1 MIAHLLVAVVCGS
14 MWAAPP
20 STTTQAAYK
29 TYAILETNFGTM
41 VAELYPD
48 EAPITVEHFIKL
60 ATEGFY
66 INLPSHR
73 MIPGFMVQ
81 LGKHTNPQVAAAVQ
95 PIKGE
100 FSHTL
105 KHYEGVL
112 SMARSRDP
120 DSATSQF
127 FICFANRQHP
137 SHVNL
142 DGQYA
147 IFGRLIEGYD
157 VLRRIEM
164 VRVAPNAEMGG
175 ELSRPEETISLFNVV
190 IRRAT
195 VPPRTTAPQNTAKLM
210 DIGETIVRAVRDSDT
225 EMMLVDTWHQ
235 YLLSA
240 KDMIGLFRF
249 QEGLDYHEKY
259 LASIPPPSVLVSAL
273 TMNMT
278 ASAPVQV
285 KRVGT
290 EDGDVAPT
298 AGELML
304 IDKAGNIPLPI
315 YRLILPSEG
324 DYQQLSFIWI
334 GEAWR
339 WLGPLEQ
346 WLPASPADLA
356 DYEAVA
362 RGEEPAAAAAPV
374 EPLPVR
380 PAEQRPVLAV
390 FDLETTERIPEYLG
404 PKFAEYCRLA
414 IDKTEQYRELSHDD
428 MIAVLGEEEMAAA
441 TKCPDVACRLEYA
454 KKVGADK
461 IVYGRITSVGVTY
474 IINVVLM
481 DAESSRVEGTAII
494 KATEA
499 PENLVDFVPKK
510 MEDMVRQAVTGTR

>member
-1 MIAHLLVAVVCGS
+1 MIAHLLTALVCGS
-14 MWAAPP
+14 LWAAPP
-20 STTTQAAYK
+20 GTTTQPGVK
-29 TYAILETNFGTM
+29 TYVKLETNFGTM

-48 EAPITVEHFIKL
+48 QAPITVAHFIQL
-60 ATEGFY
+60 VNQGFY
-66 INLPSHR
+66 LNLPSHR

-81 LGKHTNPQVAAAVQ
+81 LGKHTNPQVAAAVP

-100 FSHTL
+100 FSPTL

-112 SMARSRDP
+112 SMARGRDP

-127 FICFANRQHP
+127 FICFANRQFP

-164 VRVAPNAEMGG
+164 VRVAPNPEMGG
-175 ELSRPEETISLFNVV
+175 ELSRPEETISLLNVV
-190 IRRAT
+190 IQGGT
-195 VPPRTTAPQNTAKLM
+195 VPPRTTAPQNTDKLI
-210 DIGETIVRAVRDSDT
+210 DIGETVVRAVRDSDT
-225 EMMLVDTWHQ
+225 EMTLVDTWSQ

-249 QEGLDYHEKY
+249 KEGLDYHEKY
-259 LASIPPPSVLVSAL
+259 LDSVPPPSVLVSAL
-273 TMNMT
+273 TLNMT

-298 AGELML
+298 ACELML

-334 GEAWR
+334 GQKWR
-339 WLGPLEQ
+339 WLGPLEK
-346 WLPASPADLA
+346 WLPASPDELA
-356 DYEAVA
+356 NYEAMA
-362 RGEEPAAAAAPV
+362 RGEEPAAAAPV
-374 EPLPVR
+374 EPLPVG
-380 PAEQRPVLAV
+380 PPEQRLLLAV
-390 FDLETTERIPEYLG
+390 FDLETTEKIPDYLG
-404 PKFAEYCRLA
+404 AKFAEYCRQG
-414 IDKTEQYRELSHDD
+414 IDKTEQYRQLSHDD
-428 MIAVLGEEEMAAA
+428 MIAVLNEEGMAAA
-441 TKCPDVACRLEYA
+441 AKCPDVACRLEYA

-461 IVYGRITSVGVTY
+461 IVYGRITCVGVTY

-481 DAESSRVEGTAII
+481 DAGSSRVEGTAII

-499 PENLVDFVPKK
+499 PENLVDFIPNK
-510 MEDMVRQAVTGTR
+510 MEDMVRQAVTGIR